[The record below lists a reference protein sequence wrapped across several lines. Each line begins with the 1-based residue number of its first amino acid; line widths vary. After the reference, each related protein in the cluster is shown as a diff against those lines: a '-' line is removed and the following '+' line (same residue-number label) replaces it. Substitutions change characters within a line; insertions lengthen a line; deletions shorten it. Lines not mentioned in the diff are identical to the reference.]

1 MKYKI
6 SKNKKIIIS
15 FDPSGEMMILWDI
28 KHNEIVR
35 TCDPMQYNWFRGHSS
50 FNTPIPFWNER
61 NFEWRYR

>member
-1 MKYKI
+1 
-6 SKNKKIIIS
+6 
-15 FDPSGEMMILWDI
+15 MMILWDI